1 MLDGSTH
8 TPVLMSRL
16 LLLAA
21 FLLASTAAD
30 AQVREG
36 LIELGGTASLS
47 SVDGGDD
54 RVTVLQLAPEVGYFF
69 TDRLEAGV
77 ALGYTKLFVDG
88 NDPDGQG
95 DLAVFGEY
103 HFGQRGATTVPFLG
117 VRLGT
122 SITSDSDLI
131 FGGSGGAK
139 FFFLPGGA
147 LTGEV
152 VLVTDGDALNVGLQG
167 GVSIF
172 F

>member
-1 MLDGSTH
+1 MR
-8 TPVLMSRL
+8 RL
-16 LLLAA
+16 LLLSA
-21 FLLASTAAD
+21 LLLSASAAD

-36 LIELGGTASLS
+36 LIELGGTASLTS
-47 SVDGGDD
+47 RDGGDD
-54 RVTVLQLAPEVGYFF
+54 RFTVLNLAPEVGYFL

-77 ALGYTKLFVDG
+77 ALAYSKDFVDG
-88 NDPDGQG
+88 DDPEGQG

-103 HFGQRGATTVPFLG
+103 HFGQRGARTVPFLG

-122 SITSDSDLI
+122 SITEDSDLI

-147 LTGEV
+147 LVADGFVYTTGDQTTIGAE
-152 VLVTDGDALNVGLQG
+152 A